1 MMILEQG
8 VKMLSHLKYM
18 NNLNQ
23 NFEASYKLQWK
34 FFTDFDQYSL
44 SLQKIGKY
52 TQIQQL

>member
-52 TQIQQL
+52 TQIQQ